1 MLDGPRRR
9 RPTLTVM
16 FVDVDVV
23 QFWQVAAQ
31 KTKIAA
37 LQQRLKEQND
47 HITALEETVKIDA
60 AAQQQDRATMLGLRK
75 EILVLKEY
83 ENKYVVLK
91 DEKDIMEEFYH
102 EHNND
107 NNQQLQTLNA
117 SLVECKQQR
126 LHQQVAHDQLESALE
141 VAKNEFIHR
150 ISTKN

>member
-1 MLDGPRRR
+1 M
-9 RPTLTVM
+9 
-16 FVDVDVV
+16 
-23 QFWQVAAQ
+23 AAQ

-126 LHQQVAHDQLESALE
+126 LQTTAPANWWRTTTHSDGYPLCRH
-141 VAKNEFIHR
+141 FIITFER
-150 ISTKN
+150 RAISLAVLRYFWMGDG